1 MSKKPLLST
10 KVSNFKT
17 HSVNIFKYNILK
29 QLGTFNLFKAFNGI
43 ILIVIGNIFSVLFK
57 ILSCSK
63 LYGDKSKDV
72 HYYGFD
78 LFEDSNKSII
88 KRERSKTASRINDI
102 LKLLSK
108 HAKVFLFKGFTK
120 QTLKRFAKKNKARV
134 DFAFIDGGHKVET
147 IASDYYYCKRICKKK
162 SIIVFDD
169 FYSLNQ
175 PNTKK
180 FGSNKIFFKLKDRQK
195 IKLLPL
201 EDKYT
206 KNKQKI
212 NIKMFLVKNH
222 S

>member
-1 MSKKPLLST
+1 MLRIKYLTKTVIRIFYYLLS
-10 KVSNFKT
+10 NERR
-17 HSVNIFKYNILK
+17 YL
-29 QLGTFNLFKAFNGI
+29 NLLVL
-43 ILIVIGNIFSVLFK
+43 ILIYRPKK
-57 ILSCSK
+57 ILEIGVYNGRRSLQMIEAAK
-63 LYGDKSKDV
+63 IFSKDV

-88 KRERSKTASRINDI
+88 KRERSKTASRINGI

-120 QTLKRFAKKNKARV
+120 QTLKRFAKKNKTII

-147 IASDYYYCKRICKKK
+147 IASDYYYCKKICKKK

-212 NIKMFLVKNH
+212 NIKMFFVKNH

>member
-1 MSKKPLLST
+1 MLRIKYLTKTVIRIFYYLLSNE
-10 KVSNFKT
+10 KR
-17 HSVNIFKYNILK
+17 YL
-29 QLGTFNLFKAFNGI
+29 NLLVL
-43 ILIVIGNIFSVLFK
+43 ILIYRPKK
-57 ILSCSK
+57 ILEIGVYNGRRSLQMIEAAK
-63 LYGDKSKDV
+63 IFSKDV

-88 KRERSKTASRINDI
+88 KRERSKRASSINDI

-120 QTLKRFAKKNKARV
+120 QTLKRFAKKNKARI

-195 IKLLPL
+195 IKLLPI

>member
-1 MSKKPLLST
+1 MLRIKYLTKTVIRIFYYLLSNE
-10 KVSNFKT
+10 KR
-17 HSVNIFKYNILK
+17 YL
-29 QLGTFNLFKAFNGI
+29 NLLVL
-43 ILIVIGNIFSVLFK
+43 ILIYRPKK
-57 ILSCSK
+57 ILEIGVYNGRRSLQMIEAAK
-63 LYGDKSKDV
+63 IFSKDV

-78 LFEDSNKSII
+78 LFEGSNKSII

>member
-1 MSKKPLLST
+1 MLRIKYLTKTVIRIFYYLLSNE
-10 KVSNFKT
+10 KR
-17 HSVNIFKYNILK
+17 YL
-29 QLGTFNLFKAFNGI
+29 NLLVL
-43 ILIVIGNIFSVLFK
+43 ILIYRPKK
-57 ILSCSK
+57 ILEIGVYNGRRSLQMIEAAK
-63 LYGDKSKDV
+63 IFSKDV

-88 KRERSKTASRINDI
+88 KRERSKRASRINDI

-120 QTLKRFAKKNKARV
+120 QTLKRFAKKNKARI

>member
-1 MSKKPLLST
+1 MLRIKYLTKTVIRIFYYLLSNE
-10 KVSNFKT
+10 KR
-17 HSVNIFKYNILK
+17 YL
-29 QLGTFNLFKAFNGI
+29 NLLVL
-43 ILIVIGNIFSVLFK
+43 ILIYRPKK
-57 ILSCSK
+57 ILEIGVYNGRRSLQMIEAAK
-63 LYGDKSKDV
+63 IFSKDV

-108 HAKVFLFKGFTK
+108 HAKVLLFKGFTK

>member
-1 MSKKPLLST
+1 MLRIKYLTKTVIRIFYYLLS
-10 KVSNFKT
+10 NERR
-17 HSVNIFKYNILK
+17 YL
-29 QLGTFNLFKAFNGI
+29 NLLVL
-43 ILIVIGNIFSVLFK
+43 ILIYRPKKILEIGVYNGRRSLQMIEAAKIFSQ
-57 ILSCSK
+57 
-63 LYGDKSKDV
+63 DV
-72 HYYGFD
+72 YYYGFD

-88 KRERSKTASRINDI
+88 KRESSKKASRMKDI
-102 LKLLSK
+102 IKLLSK
-108 HAKVFLFKGFTK
+108 HTKVFLFKGFTK
-120 QTLKRFAKKNKARV
+120 QTLKRFAKKNKTII

-147 IASDYYYCKRICKKK
+147 IASDYYYCKKICKKK

-212 NIKMFLVKNH
+212 NIKMFFVKNH

>member
-1 MSKKPLLST
+1 MADIK
-10 KVSNFKT
+10 
-17 HSVNIFKYNILK
+17 LK
-29 QLGTFNLFKAFNGI
+29 QLRATTITVK
-43 ILIVIGNIFSVLFK
+43 
-57 ILSCSK
+57 
-63 LYGDKSKDV
+63 
-72 HYYGFD
+72 
-78 LFEDSNKSII
+78 E
-88 KRERSKTASRINDI
+88 
-102 LKLLSK
+102 
-108 HAKVFLFKGFTK
+108 
-120 QTLKRFAKKNKARV
+120 FA
-134 DFAFIDGGHKVET
+134 
-147 IASDYYYCKRICKKK
+147 KK

>member
-1 MSKKPLLST
+1 MSNEKRYLNLL
-10 KVSNFKT
+10 V
-17 HSVNIFKYNILK
+17 L
-29 QLGTFNLFKAFNGI
+29 
-43 ILIVIGNIFSVLFK
+43 ILIYRPKK
-57 ILSCSK
+57 ILEIGVYNGRRSLNMIEAAK
-63 LYGDKSKDV
+63 IFSKDV

-206 KNKQKI
+206 KNK
-212 NIKMFLVKNH
+212 
-222 S
+222 

>member
-1 MSKKPLLST
+1 MLRIKYLTKTVIRIFYYLLSNE
-10 KVSNFKT
+10 KR
-17 HSVNIFKYNILK
+17 YL
-29 QLGTFNLFKAFNGI
+29 NLLVL
-43 ILIVIGNIFSVLFK
+43 ILIYRPKK
-57 ILSCSK
+57 ILEIGVYNGRRSLQMIEAAK
-63 LYGDKSKDV
+63 IFSKDV

>member
-1 MSKKPLLST
+1 MLRIKYLTKTVIRIFYYLLSNE
-10 KVSNFKT
+10 KR
-17 HSVNIFKYNILK
+17 YL
-29 QLGTFNLFKAFNGI
+29 NLLVL
-43 ILIVIGNIFSVLFK
+43 ILIYRPKK
-57 ILSCSK
+57 ILEIGVYNGRRSLQMIEAAK
-63 LYGDKSKDV
+63 IFSKDV

-147 IASDYYYCKRICKKK
+147 IASDYYYCKKICKKK

-212 NIKMFLVKNH
+212 NIKMFFLKNH

>member
-1 MSKKPLLST
+1 MLRIKYLTKTVIRIFYYLLSNE
-10 KVSNFKT
+10 KR
-17 HSVNIFKYNILK
+17 YL
-29 QLGTFNLFKAFNGI
+29 NLLVL
-43 ILIVIGNIFSVLFK
+43 ILIYRPKK
-57 ILSCSK
+57 ILEIGVYNGRRSLQMIEAAK
-63 LYGDKSKDV
+63 IFSKDV

-212 NIKMFLVKNH
+212 IIKMFFLKNH

>member
-1 MSKKPLLST
+1 MLRIKYLTKTVIRIFYYLLSNE
-10 KVSNFKT
+10 KR
-17 HSVNIFKYNILK
+17 YL
-29 QLGTFNLFKAFNGI
+29 NLLVL
-43 ILIVIGNIFSVLFK
+43 ILIYRPKK
-57 ILSCSK
+57 ILEIGVYNGRRSLQMIK
-63 LYGDKSKDV
+63 AAKIFSKDV

>member
-1 MSKKPLLST
+1 MLRIKYLTKTVIRIFYYLLSNE
-10 KVSNFKT
+10 KR
-17 HSVNIFKYNILK
+17 YL
-29 QLGTFNLFKAFNGI
+29 NLLVL
-43 ILIVIGNIFSVLFK
+43 ILIYRPKK
-57 ILSCSK
+57 ILEIGVYNGRRSLQMIEAAK
-63 LYGDKSKDV
+63 IFSKDV

-78 LFEDSNKSII
+78 LFQDSNKSII

>member
-1 MSKKPLLST
+1 MLRIKYLTKTVIRIFYYLLS
-10 KVSNFKT
+10 NERR
-17 HSVNIFKYNILK
+17 YL
-29 QLGTFNLFKAFNGI
+29 NLLVL
-43 ILIVIGNIFSVLFK
+43 ILIYRPKK
-57 ILSCSK
+57 ILEIGVYNGRRSLQMIEAAK
-63 LYGDKSKDV
+63 IFSKDV

-102 LKLLSK
+102 SKLLSK